1 MLGAFDQLG
10 KKEIYSIRTQTYVLG
25 KVFKG
30 GEILIKDLINI
41 AKQLEPEE
49 RKQLEKGLK
58 KESNDEFLMLL
69 TEVKA
74 KYQTDPISD
83 KEIINAV
90 EAIL

>member
-1 MLGAFDQLG
+1 MG
-10 KKEIYSIRTQTYVLG
+10 I
-25 KVFKG
+25 VFKG

-69 TEVKA
+69 IEVKA
-74 KYQTDPISD
+74 KY
-83 KEIINAV
+83 
-90 EAIL
+90 

>member
-30 GEILIKDLINI
+30 GEIIIKDLINI

-69 TEVKA
+69 TET
-74 KYQTDPISD
+74 Q
-83 KEIINAV
+83 KEIMRLLHIPFP
-90 EAIL
+90 ELS